1 MNKYLFV
8 VSVAVV
14 LALPAISQARNTQ
27 HFYSLQNVIDEAI
40 EDGSI
45 DNSVRFYLRGKRVPG
60 KILASFSTK
69 SSRQA
74 TNQCGSHCRRK
85 NVDQRRC
92 DWAARAALRD
102 LQKYALSN
110 RANAVVGLE
119 SYVDGLSSPEA
130 GKYECRAGRSRVYVE
145 LRGSAAIV
153 K

>member
-1 MNKYLFV
+1 MNKCLLGFC
-8 VSVAVV
+8 VAVV
-14 LALPAISQARNTQ
+14 LALPAVSQARNTQ

-45 DNSVRFYLRGKRVPG
+45 DDSVRFYLRGKRVRG
-60 KILASFSTK
+60 KIVASFSTT
-69 SSRQA
+69 SSRQTA
-74 TNQCGSHCRRK
+74 NKCGSHCRRK
-85 NVDQRRC
+85 NVDQSRC
-92 DWAARAALRD
+92 DWAARTALHD
-102 LQKYALSN
+102 LQNYALSN